1 MIDLSSEPSLGSL
14 ILTRD
19 GALKYSYILPRGMQ
33 FPDGSEGFIS
43 FTDPAG
49 GEYDLSP
56 HEGEVSSDATGINW
70 LIEPQLL
77 NHVPAGANFE
87 VFAVVDGITYKVRY
101 GRVVRK
107 EVSYPLSPLSV
118 ETTPVMYEDDM
129 QRSMPGPRWTVK
141 AGALAMYDID
151 PTGQE
156 EWAMSARNV
165 VDVFGLGIPLFAS
178 SAALWYTPMQSDSVE
193 ISLTFRP
200 GGEGGTTVVFAS
212 NSSMTDFLGV
222 RFSNRGSLQDV
233 INWLGLSPVTGH
245 NVQVVKG
252 SAWNNLGSVGSIAS
266 MATPIDW
273 PLIPPATY
281 TETTRNFKITYS
293 RQSNQVVVYQ
303 NNQYGSPVA
312 ILTQSVASAA
322 AGFGAGYR
330 YTGLIFSGTL
340 LTAGPRVKYW
350 KVKDAV

>member
-19 GALKYSYILPRGMQ
+19 GALKYSYILPRGME

-56 HEGEVSSDATGINW
+56 HEGEVSDDSTKINW
-70 LIEPQLL
+70 LIEPQLI

-87 VFAVVDGITYKVRY
+87 VFTVVDGITYKVRY

-129 QRSMPGPRWTVK
+129 QRNMPGPRWTVK
-141 AGALAMYDID
+141 GGALAMYDID
-151 PTGQE
+151 PTPQTK
-156 EWAMSARNV
+156 WAMSARNL
-165 VDVFGLGIPLFAS
+165 VDVFGVGIPLFS
-178 SAALWYTPMQSDSVE
+178 SAGALWYTPMQSDSIE
-193 ISLTFRP
+193 ISLSFRP
-200 GGEGGTTVVFAS
+200 GSEGGTTIVFAS
-212 NSSMTDFLGV
+212 NSSMTDYLGV
-222 RFSNRGSLQDV
+222 RFSVNNGLLDLA
-233 INWLGLSPVTGH
+233 NWLGFSPLTASQ
-245 NVQVVKG
+245 VQVVKG
-252 SAWNNLGSVGSIAS
+252 SAWNNMGAVGSAAS
-266 MATPIDW
+266 MSTPMIDP
-273 PLIPPATY
+273 PLGVTY
-281 TETTRNFKITYS
+281 GDTTRNFKITYS

-303 NNQYGSPVA
+303 NNSSGSPVA
-312 ILTQSVASAA
+312 ILTTSVASAA

-330 YTGLIFSGTL
+330 YTGVVFAGTL
-340 LTAGPRVKYW
+340 LTSGPRLYYW